1 MKIVITESQ
10 YKKLQKYVTKQE
22 LKEESLGK
30 RLGMGALG
38 AGLALGSAKGQD
50 IEPTGKYTFP
60 TDYGRKDRVVID
72 SNIVNITSP
81 TQIADIVRMVFA
93 QYDSLQIPIDRENID
108 KTNFILK
115 NVIIDSLYGGKNLT
129 GYYFV
134 PKGYRSEDDILKA
147 PLAKKV
153 WGLLKSMFGE
163 NVRLPIKDVHM
174 DNNTVMRFLKL
185 IDGGQT
191 PFSIKMD
198 KNGKEVIYLEN
209 EY

>member
-10 YKKLQKYVTKQE
+10 YKKLQKYVKKQE
-22 LKEESLGK
+22 LKEASLGK
-30 RLGMGALG
+30 TLGMSALG

>member
-60 TDYGRKDRVVID
+60 TDYGRKDIVVID